1 MNRSQYL
8 CLTALAAAIGFA
20 SAHAADTTVSADVT
34 AKINTRTMQKTT
46 QFDRFII
53 TYRNGTTERSSATAA
68 TQNVTAAVS
77 RAKLHA
83 SANATAG
90 SALGVTW
97 KRKLAIGSDLVR
109 TSRKLDRNEALTLM
123 QQIAT
128 DPAVAA
134 VEPDVMLH
142 AVKDYVAPA
151 SASPGGSAPNDTNF
165 PLQWHMRPG
174 NGTVEK
180 VGRDTTSFAN
190 WGGSGASSAWP
201 NYDGSGVT
209 VAVIDTGVIIHG
221 DLNEDYAGAG
231 YDMINDSFVSG
242 RAADGRS
249 PGGWDLGDWTNTE
262 PYITECLDGNA
273 SAGEA
278 SSWHGSHVFG
288 NIAAVNNN
296 GTGVDGI
303 ATHAKVIPIRA
314 LGHCGGYT
322 SDIAD
327 SITWASGGHV
337 DGIPDNPNPAQVISM
352 SLGGDGTCL
361 ASDVSGTAI
370 AGAMARGA
378 TVVVAAGNDSED
390 ASSHTPASCPGVV
403 AVASV
408 GITGKRA
415 FYSNYGST
423 VTVAAPGGGIYAN
436 DASSGTQV
444 DAGFVWSTVSSSTTT
459 PDQGTSVTGG
469 MAGTSQATPHVSG
482 IVALMIEAV
491 NEAGHAT
498 LTPDQIRLALVNSAR
513 NFPNTP
519 DHPIGAGI
527 VDANAAIS
535 AAINYNSVA
544 PSIALTSG
552 VAAIASGKA
561 GDAILYRID
570 VPTGATNLT
579 LRTLGGTGDVSL
591 FAKRGNPPSNDGG
604 NADFK
609 SVKPGN
615 SESIV
620 QTTVSPGSWYVL
632 VVGVK
637 DFANVQVLANYT
649 AH

>member
-1 MNRSQYL
+1 MNRHFL

-20 SAHAADTTVSADVT
+20 SAQAADSTVSSDIA
-34 AKINTRTMQKTT
+34 AKINTRTMQNATS
-46 QFDRFII
+46 FDRFII
-53 TYRNGTTERSSATAA
+53 TYRNGTTERSSAQVA
-68 TQNVTAAVS
+68 TQNVSAAVS

-83 SANATAG
+83 SANATTGA
-90 SALGVTW
+90 ALGVNW

-109 TSRKLDRNEALTLM
+109 TSRKLDRNEALSLM
-123 QQIAT
+123 QQIAS

-134 VEPDVMLH
+134 VEPDVLLH
-142 AVKDYVAPA
+142 AVKDTTA
-151 SASPGGSAPNDTNF
+151 SASPGGSAPNDTYF

-174 NGTVEK
+174 NGTAEK
-180 VGRDTTSFAN
+180 VGRDTSSYVN

-201 NYDGSGVT
+201 SYDGSGVT
-209 VAVIDTGVIIHG
+209 VAIIDTGVMHHA
-221 DLNEDYAGAG
+221 DLNEGYAGAG
-231 YDMINDSFVSG
+231 YDMINDALVSG
-242 RAADGRS
+242 RATDGRVA
-249 PGGWDLGDWTNTE
+249 GGWDLGDWTNAE
-262 PYITECLDGNA
+262 PYITQCLDGNA
-273 SAGEA
+273 SQGEA

-303 ATHAKVIPIRA
+303 ATNAKVIPIRA
-314 LGHCGGYT
+314 LGHCGGFT

-352 SLGGDGTCL
+352 SLGGDGTCN
-361 ASDVSGTAI
+361 ANDVSGIAI
-370 AGAMARGA
+370 TGAIARGA

-390 ASSHTPASCPGVV
+390 ASNHTPASCPGVV

-423 VTVAAPGGGIYAN
+423 VTIAAPGGGIYAN
-436 DASSGTQV
+436 DASSGSQV
-444 DAGFVWSTVSSSTTT
+444 DAGFVWSTVSSSATTE
-459 PDQGTSVTGG
+459 DQGSPVIGG

-491 NEAGHAT
+491 QEAGHAT

-519 DHPIGAGI
+519 DHAIGAGI
-527 VDANAAIS
+527 VDANAAI
-535 AAINYNSVA
+535 AAAVNYNSVA

-552 VAAIASGKA
+552 VAAIANGKA

-604 NADFK
+604 NADLK

-620 QTTVSPGSWYVL
+620 QTTVAPGSWYVL
-632 VVGVK
+632 VAGVK
-637 DFANVQVLANYT
+637 DFANVQVLATYA

>member
-1 MNRSQYL
+1 MNRNFV
-8 CLTALAAAIGFA
+8 CLAALAAALGIA
-20 SAHAADTTVSADVT
+20 SAQAADATVSAET
-34 AKINTRTMQKTT
+34 AAKINTRTMQHTT
-46 QFDRFII
+46 RFDRFII
-53 TYRNGTTERSSATAA
+53 TYRNGTTERGNAQAA
-68 TQNVTAAVS
+68 AQNVGAAAA

-83 SANATAG
+83 SANAAG
-90 SALGVTW
+90 GAALGVSW
-97 KRKLAIGSDLVR
+97 KRKLAIGADLVR
-109 TSRKLDRNEALTLM
+109 TSRKLDRNEAMALM
-123 QQIAT
+123 QQIAA
-128 DPAVAA
+128 DPAVAH

-151 SASPGGSAPNDTNF
+151 GASPGGSAPNDTYF

-174 NGTVEK
+174 NGALEK
-180 VGRDTTSFAN
+180 VGRDTSAFTN

-201 NYDGSGVT
+201 GYDGSGVT
-209 VAVIDTGVIIHG
+209 VAVIDTGVIHHG
-221 DLNEDYAGAG
+221 DLNESYAGAG
-231 YDMINDSFVSG
+231 YDMITDALVSG
-242 RAADGRS
+242 RAVDGRA

-262 PYITECLDGNA
+262 PYITQCLDGDA
-273 SAGEA
+273 SQGEA

-296 GTGVDGI
+296 GTGVDGV
-303 ATHAKVIPIRA
+303 ATNARVIPIRA
-314 LGHCGGYT
+314 LGHCGGFT

-352 SLGGDGTCL
+352 SLGGSGTCD

-370 AGAMARGA
+370 AGAIARGA

-390 ASSHTPASCPGVV
+390 ASNHTPASCPGVV

-423 VTVAAPGGGIYAN
+423 VTLAAPGGGIYAN
-436 DASSGTQV
+436 DAGSGSQV
-444 DAGFVWSTVSSSTTT
+444 DAGFVWSTVNSSPTTE
-459 PDQGTSVTGG
+459 DQGTPIIGG

-491 NEAGHAT
+491 KDAGHAS
-498 LTPDQIRLALVNSAR
+498 LTPEQIRLALVNSAR
-513 NFPNTP
+513 NFPYAP
-519 DHPIGAGI
+519 DRPIGAGI
-527 VDANAAIS
+527 VDAS
-535 AAINYNSVA
+535 AAITAAVNYNSVA
-544 PSIALTSG
+544 PSILLTPG

-561 GDAILYRID
+561 GSAILYRVD
-570 VPTGATNLT
+570 VPSGATNLS

-591 FAKRGNPPSNDGG
+591 YAKRGNPPSNDGG

-615 SESIV
+615 NESIV
-620 QTTVSPGSWYVL
+620 QTTVQAGSWYVL

-637 DFANVQVLANYT
+637 DFANVQVLASYAT
-649 AH
+649 H

>member
-1 MNRSQYL
+1 MNRNFV
-8 CLTALAAAIGFA
+8 CLAALAAALGIA
-20 SAHAADTTVSADVT
+20 SAQAADATVSAEAA
-34 AKINTRTMQKTT
+34 AKINTRTMQHTT
-46 QFDRFII
+46 RFDRFII
-53 TYRNGTTERSSATAA
+53 TYRNGTTERGNAQAA
-68 TQNVTAAVS
+68 AQNVGAAAA

-83 SANATAG
+83 SANTAG
-90 SALGVTW
+90 GAALGVSW
-97 KRKLAIGSDLVR
+97 KRKLAIGADLVR
-109 TSRKLDRNEALTLM
+109 TSRKLDRNEALALM
-123 QQIAT
+123 QQIAA
-128 DPAVAA
+128 DPAVAH

-151 SASPGGSAPNDTNF
+151 GASPGGSAPNDTYF

-174 NGTVEK
+174 NGALEK
-180 VGRDTTSFAN
+180 VGLDTSAFTN

-201 NYDGSGVT
+201 GYDGSGVT
-209 VAVIDTGVIIHG
+209 VAVIDTGVIHHG
-221 DLNEDYAGAG
+221 DLNESYAGAG
-231 YDMINDSFVSG
+231 YDMITDALVSG
-242 RAADGRS
+242 RAVDGRA

-262 PYITECLDGNA
+262 PYITQCLDGDA
-273 SAGEA
+273 SQGEA

-296 GTGVDGI
+296 GTGVDGV
-303 ATHAKVIPIRA
+303 ATNARVIPIRA
-314 LGHCGGYT
+314 LGHCGGFT

-352 SLGGDGTCL
+352 SLGGSGTCD

-370 AGAMARGA
+370 AGAIARGA

-390 ASSHTPASCPGVV
+390 ASNHTPASCPGVV

-423 VTVAAPGGGIYAN
+423 VTLAAPGGGIYAN
-436 DASSGTQV
+436 DASSGSQV
-444 DAGFVWSTVSSSTTT
+444 DAGFVWSTVNSSPTTE
-459 PDQGTSVTGG
+459 DQGIPIIGG

-491 NEAGHAT
+491 KDAGHAS
-498 LTPDQIRLALVNSAR
+498 LTPEQIRLALVNSAR
-513 NFPNTP
+513 NFPYAP
-519 DHPIGAGI
+519 DRPIGAGI
-527 VDANAAIS
+527 VDAS
-535 AAINYNSVA
+535 AAITAAVNYNSVA
-544 PSIALTSG
+544 PSILLTPG

-561 GDAILYRID
+561 GSAILYRVD
-570 VPTGATNLT
+570 VPSGATNLS

-591 FAKRGNPPSNDGG
+591 YAKRGNPPSNDGG

-615 SESIV
+615 NESIV
-620 QTTVSPGSWYVL
+620 QTTVQAGSWYVL

-637 DFANVQVLANYT
+637 DFANVQVLASYAT
-649 AH
+649 H

>member
-1 MNRSQYL
+1 MKRNFL
-8 CLTALAAAIGFA
+8 CLTALAAAIAFA
-20 SAHAADTTVSADVT
+20 SAQAADTTVSADVA

-46 QFDRFII
+46 HFDRFII
-53 TYRNGTTERSSATAA
+53 TYRKGTTERSSATAA
-68 TQNVTAAVS
+68 TQNVTAAAS
-77 RAKLHA
+77 RAQLHA
-83 SANATAG
+83 AANATTGA
-90 SALGVTW
+90 ALGITW

-109 TSRKLDRNEALTLM
+109 TSRKLNRNEALALM
-123 QQIAT
+123 QQIAS
-128 DPAVAA
+128 DPAVAG
-134 VEPDVMLH
+134 VEPDVLLH

-151 SASPGGSAPNDTNF
+151 SASPGGSAPNDTYF

-174 NGTVEK
+174 NGTAEK
-180 VGRDTTSFAN
+180 VGRDTASYAN
-190 WGGSGASSAWP
+190 WGGSGASAAWP

-209 VAVIDTGVIIHG
+209 VAIIDTGVVHHG
-221 DLNEDYAGAG
+221 DLNEGYAGAG
-231 YDMINDSFVSG
+231 YDMINDALVSG
-242 RAADGRS
+242 RATDGRV
-249 PGGWDLGDWTNTE
+249 PGGWDLGDWTNAE
-262 PYITECLDGNA
+262 PYITQCLDGNA

-288 NIAAVNNN
+288 NVAAVNNN

-303 ATHAKVIPIRA
+303 ATNAKVIPIRA

-352 SLGGDGTCL
+352 SLGGDGTCA

-370 AGAMARGA
+370 AGAISRGA
-378 TVVVAAGNDSED
+378 TVVVAAGNDSQD
-390 ASSHTPASCPGVV
+390 AANHTPASCPGVV
-403 AVASV
+403 TVASV

-436 DASSGTQV
+436 DANTGTQV
-444 DAGFVWSTVSSSTTT
+444 DAGFVWSTVNSSATTEG
-459 PDQGTSVTGG
+459 QGTAVIGG

-498 LTPDQIRLALVNSAR
+498 LTPDQIRLALMNSAR

-527 VDANAAIS
+527 VDANSAIAA
-535 AAINYNSVA
+535 AVNYNSVA

-552 VAAIASGKA
+552 VAVTASGKA

-570 VPTGATNLT
+570 VPGGATNLT
-579 LRTLGGTGDVSL
+579 IRTMGGTGDVSL
-591 FAKRGNPPSNDGG
+591 FAKRANPPSSDGG

-620 QTTVSPGSWYVL
+620 QTTVAAGSWYVL

-637 DFANVQVLANYT
+637 DFANVQVLASYT